1 MLLTNCADAIRAK
14 SGERNGA
21 HADEPAVVAAP
32 PCGLASSLDA
42 FIAPDYR
49 LGHQPLSAIQRPC
62 NSAAHALVSP
72 GPPVDVR
79 FLAGAASPAA
89 LAPSGD
95 RRIGLAAP
103 TRLWD
108 HRGR

>member
-1 MLLTNCADAIRAK
+1 
-14 SGERNGA
+14 
-21 HADEPAVVAAP
+21 
-32 PCGLASSLDA
+32 LASSLDA

-49 LGHQPLSAIQRPC
+49 LGHQAVSAIQRPC

-72 GPPVDVR
+72 GPRVDVV

-95 RRIGLAAP
+95 RPIGWLLRRVCGIIA
-103 TRLWD
+103 
-108 HRGR
+108 GGE